1 MSKPF
6 ITLIAAMDS
15 NNGIGINNKLPWKL
29 PEDMANFR
37 RNTIDQNVLMGRKTF
52 ESIGRPL
59 EYRRNIVLSR
69 TADLGIKDVTI
80 VSSIEHALS
89 MDLDSLVVIGG
100 SEVYKETIDLAD
112 RIHITEIY
120 GPAYNCDSFFPKIDL
135 GIWKAM
141 EGPWRVSADNDIKY
155 RFVLYTR
162 K

>member
-37 RNTIDQNVLMGRKTF
+37 RNTVGQNVLMGRKTF

-59 EYRRNIVLSR
+59 EHRRNIVLSR
-69 TADLGIKDVTI
+69 TADLEINGVTTI
-80 VSSIEHALS
+80 SSLEHALS
-89 MDLDSLVVIGG
+89 MDLDNLVVIGG
-100 SEVYKETIDLAD
+100 SEVYKETIDLAN
-112 RIHITEIY
+112 RIQITEIH
-120 GPAYNCDSFFPKIDL
+120 GQAYNCDSFFPKIDL
-135 GIWKAM
+135 DIWKAM
-141 EGPWRVSADNDIKY
+141 EGPWRVSADSNIKY